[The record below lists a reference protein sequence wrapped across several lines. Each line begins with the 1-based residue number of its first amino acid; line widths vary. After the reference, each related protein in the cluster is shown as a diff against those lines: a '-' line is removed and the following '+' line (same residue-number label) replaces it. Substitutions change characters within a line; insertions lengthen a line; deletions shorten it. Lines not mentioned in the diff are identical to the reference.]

1 MSYLYC
7 SSLIGCVGGLGFTF
21 YLDVKEVEQ

>member
-7 SSLIGCVGGLGFTF
+7 SSPIGCVGGLGFTF